1 MINEDGSMD
10 TVISIDYFDD
20 ILPKGLSF
28 AQAKQWLVDNGVIS
42 GFKINDEDMSKQ
54 WVNAKAVMIGYRI
67 PTQAQSSIH
76 ALRIVDVL
84 PATKTTIILPEEFTK
99 ITGSDFDIDHLY
111 LASFNLHKGE
121 NGMLTKEYEPNTKQW
136 YQNKVLES
144 LMILLKD
151 TENSL
156 NSLYK
161 PIDNDT
167 ELVTNV
173 SDYIEEK
180 NSTKDAPYNFGTLHE

>member
-10 TVISIDYFDD
+10 AVISIDYFDD

-42 GFKINDEDMSKQ
+42 GFKINEEDMSKQ
-54 WVNAKAVMIGYRI
+54 WVNAKATMIGYRI
-67 PTQAQSSIH
+67 
-76 ALRIVDVL
+76 
-84 PATKTTIILPEEFTK
+84 
-99 ITGSDFDIDHLY
+99 
-111 LASFNLHKGE
+111 HKGE